1 MQIKF
6 YKHEVKEVNNINS
19 LTDTIKTDIN
29 LSSCYLNV
37 SKITYKYK
45 YGSGLVVATT
55 AFIFVAKKLFSFVCW
70 ENLKLYFWFIQWRRE
85 TCKYSWF
92 EQVPTE
98 NIDKSIDYGAN
109 KHFVIFTFP
118 RFAGHICIWIFDIL
132 MVFTGLGPAGAA
144 NQIID
149 RDKGPMR
156 SQTEIRSYGAGCC
169 SCAIDRG
176 LVPSNETSRVRWIVL
191 ARAAR
196 RC

>member
-1 MQIKF
+1 M
-6 YKHEVKEVNNINS
+6 VA
-19 LTDTIKTDIN
+19 
-29 LSSCYLNV
+29 
-37 SKITYKYK
+37 IT
-45 YGSGLVVATT
+45 S
-55 AFIFVAKKLFSFVCW
+55 FIFVAKKLFSFVCW

-85 TCKYSWF
+85 TYKYSWF

-156 SQTEIRSYGAGCC
+156 SQTEIRSYGASVLQLRHLPWLSAFKWNFPCPVDSLG
-169 SCAIDRG
+169 SCRQKVLI
-176 LVPSNETSRVRWIVL
+176 TRVKI
-191 ARAAR
+191 
-196 RC
+196 